1 MTWTSFSQGYGA
13 MIWITVAEI
22 LPLRVRSVLTSLAV
36 GFTCVMSFMTSHTYN
51 DMKETMQL
59 EGVFWLYGAFS
70 FLGLIF
76 IVIWVPETQGKSEAE
91 IQEHFVPKSKTP
103 KSRET

>member
-1 MTWTSFSQGYGA
+1 
-13 MIWITVAEI
+13 
-22 LPLRVRSVLTSLAV
+22 
-36 GFTCVMSFMTSHTYN
+36 MSFMTSHTYK

-76 IVIWVPETQGKSEAE
+76 VIIWVPETKGKSEAE
-91 IQEHFVPKSKTP
+91 IQEHFDPKP
-103 KSRET
+103 KAAASS